1 MVLNLAKISQSEQG
15 LNFIKELPVDY
26 FQNLCSADN
35 LYIETEMIVVT
46 LIEEYIKHRDT
57 LPLLDE
63 EKPVKDLSILT
74 EEEKK
79 KREEEEK
86 KK

>member
-1 MVLNLAKISQSEQG
+1 
-15 LNFIKELPVDY
+15 
-26 FQNLCSADN
+26 
-35 LYIETEMIVVT
+35 MIVVT